1 MAINQATI
9 LLIPDEFI
17 NSTSFEI
24 DNLFDTDGYNDSSL
38 AWKNYPNSSDLNVT
52 IDKYFKRGKQW
63 HEDIV
68 SWGDEQESDIQLI
81 FEDNSV
87 TDFVIRLSVNKEFDE
102 WIEKVNVL
110 SKEISCSLFLP
121 TSKLIFKPDSEML
134 KAAITKIL
142 QNRK

>member
-9 LLIPDEFI
+9 LLIPDELI

-24 DNLFDTDGYNDSSL
+24 ANLFDSDGYNDTRL
-38 AWKNYPNSSDLNVT
+38 AWKDYPKTSRLIDA
-52 IDKYFKRGKQW
+52 IDKFFKRTKQW

-68 SWGDEQESDIQLI
+68 AWGDEQESDLQLLI
-81 FEDNSV
+81 EDNSV
-87 TDFVIRLSVNKEFDE
+87 TDFVIRLAVNKEFDD
-102 WIEKVNVL
+102 WIDKVNAL

-134 KAAITKIL
+134 KTAIIHIL
-142 QNRK
+142 QNRN